1 MNDLKYFFHLC
12 HNSSHINLDF
22 EFWQMK
28 RNNPILWFCLDWM
41 YIWIRK
47 QESED
52 YQSQFNYF
60 LTNVWTQQP
69 QLLPKTPQFSTMECD
84 GAWHQKYILHVMI
97 AELGSIFIDIVQ
109 CVSVNV
115 YICWH
120 ELWTTKKAQVKA
132 HLFDRNC

>member
-12 HNSSHINLDF
+12 HNSRHVNLDF

-28 RNNPILWFCLDWM
+28 RNKLCIVVLSGLDVC
-41 YIWIRK
+41 IF
-47 QESED
+47 ESENKN
-52 YQSQFNYF
+52 QKTTKVNLTISSQ
-60 LTNVWTQQP
+60 TQQP

-84 GAWHQKYILHVMI
+84 GAWHQKYVLQVMI
-97 AELGSIFIDIVQ
+97 AELGSIFIYIVQ